1 MTQKHHKV
9 ENDLVFKNYFFFIMS
24 SDVVILTLRLPIGNL
39 GYQLKF

>member
-9 ENDLVFKNYFFFIMS
+9 EHDLAFKNYFFFIMS
-24 SDVVILTLRLPIGNL
+24 SDVIILTLRFLIGNL